1 MLRVLPSPS
10 PSFGDPMPFASLGLP
25 APVLRG
31 VRAAGYQTPTPVQQK
46 AIPIVLEGVDLVAAA
61 QTGSGK
67 TAAFVLPILT
77 KMLDR
82 PHALRALVL
91 APTRELAAQIETAA
105 RDLARFTRLRV
116 GVVYG
121 GVNIGPQERM
131 LRGEGV
137 DLLVATPG
145 RLLDLQG
152 RQSVALDDVEFL
164 VLDEADRMV
173 DMGFAP
179 DLKRIL
185 RLLPRDRQTMMFSAT
200 MPPALNDVAREA
212 LVDPVRLDLAP
223 ATRTV
228 AGITQAVYPV
238 PRGLKTDLLDELLRR
253 TDTRGVIVFART
265 KRGADRLARQLEKR
279 GHSVAPLH
287 GDRTQSQRERALRDL
302 KRGRIEVLVAT
313 DIASRGIDVSD
324 LSHVINFDV
333 PVTPEDYVHRIG
345 RTARAEATGDA
356 FTLMAHEEERDLK
369 AIERFIG
376 KSILRVSIP
385 DFDYKKAPTP
395 QEHGASGHG
404 GRGSGGRGGRG
415 GDGGGRSAPRPAA
428 PLPSDPVHGRK
439 PRRSSRGGGR
449 RM

>member
-1 MLRVLPSPS
+1 
-10 PSFGDPMPFASLGLP
+10 MPFAKLGLP
-25 APVLRG
+25 APLLRG
-31 VRAAGYQTPTPVQQK
+31 VRAAGYQTPTPIQQK
-46 AIPIVLEGVDLVAAA
+46 AIPLVLEGVDLVAAA

-77 KMLDR
+77 RFLDR

-105 RDLARFTRLRV
+105 RDLARFTSLRV

-137 DLLVATPG
+137 DMLIATPG

-152 RQSVALDDVEFL
+152 RQSVALDDIEVL

-185 RLLPRDRQTMMFSAT
+185 RLLPDDRQTMMFSAT

-238 PRGLKTDLLDELLRR
+238 QRALKTDLLDELLSR

-265 KRGADRLARQLEKR
+265 KRGADKLARQLEKR

-356 FTLMAHEEERDLK
+356 FTLMSHEEERDLK

-376 KSILRVSIP
+376 KSILRVTIP

-395 QEHGASGHG
+395 QEHGSSHG
-404 GRGSGGRGGRG
+404 GRGSGGRSGRG
-415 GDGGGRSAPRPAA
+415 GEGGGRSSARPVPAS
-428 PLPSDPVHGRK
+428 PSASGPVHGRK
-439 PRRSSRGGGR
+439 PRRSSPGGGR

>member
-1 MLRVLPSPS
+1 
-10 PSFGDPMPFASLGLP
+10 MPFASLGLP
-25 APVLRG
+25 AALLRG
-31 VRAAGYQTPTPVQQK
+31 VRAAGYQTPTPIQQK
-46 AIPIVLEGVDLVAAA
+46 AIPLVLEGVDVVAAA

-67 TAAFVLPILT
+67 TAAFVLPILAR
-77 KMLDR
+77 MLEGR
-82 PHALRALVL
+82 HALRALVL

-105 RDLARFTRLRV
+105 RDLARFTKLRV

-137 DLLVATPG
+137 DMLVATPG
-145 RLLDLQG
+145 RLLDLHG
-152 RQSVALDDVEFL
+152 RQSVALDDVEVL

-185 RLLPRDRQTMMFSAT
+185 RLLPDDRQTMMFSAT

-212 LVDPVRLDLAP
+212 LMDPVHVDLAP
-223 ATRTV
+223 PTRTV

-238 PRGLKTDLLDELLRR
+238 PRALKTDLLDELLRR

-345 RTARAEATGDA
+345 RTGRAEATGDA
-356 FTLMAHEEERDLK
+356 FTLMSHEEERDVK
-369 AIERFIG
+369 TIERFIG
-376 KSILRVSIP
+376 RSILRVTIP
-385 DFDYKKAPTP
+385 DFDYRKAPTP
-395 QEHGASGHG
+395 HDGGHGGHAGHG
-404 GRGSGGRGGRG
+404 GRGARGRG
-415 GDGGGRSAPRPAA
+415 DGAARHAPRPA
-428 PLPSDPVHGRK
+428 PPTPSEPAHGRR
-439 PRRSSRGGGR
+439 PRRGSSGGR
-449 RM
+449 RRM